1 MARPG
6 RRALLATILVLASSS
21 GVAVV
26 PASPVAANALPGTQA
41 TIVIRGLGYGHGR
54 GLSQFGSWGWA
65 THPNTTL
72 RKDWRGILDFY
83 YGGGGRRVGV
93 YPSDTATTKADDG
106 VMSVRLTALDGLHTS
121 VRAESAILS
130 ATWASGGSTGTT
142 RYGTIVAV
150 PRAGSLTYDV
160 WTSAT
165 PNCAL
170 TTGDLTGMT
179 RLASGVAG
187 PVVVTSPNRNSPT
200 AGSADLISVCEP
212 VSGGHRMRYYRG
224 SVRALRD
231 ADGAARTANFVIFG
245 QYLRGVVPRE
255 SPASWGTDAGGAG
268 MNALRAQAVAARSYA
283 LRQNR
288 YSYAKSCDS
297 QSCQVYG
304 GAFLRA
310 KNSSG
315 AWVTNR
321 LEQDTTNRAIADT
334 AHHAV
339 IGSDGLPA
347 STEYTSSNGGRTAG
361 GTFPAKEDAGDLYA
375 ASLHGKVTNH
385 SWTRVLSQA
394 DIEAKYPAIG
404 TFTSIDT
411 IHDGLG
417 GAWGGYAVRVEIR
430 GSSGTVTRSGWDFRG
445 DWGLHNPWYETSVIA
460 APGIIANPIGSV
472 LYVGDSV
479 SLGATDELADAVKT
493 AYPNFTQ
500 ISCQGR
506 QMVGGACVPAIT
518 GAFNRDG
525 LGVVNLMG
533 STALAS
539 HDIVVVKLG
548 YNDSAAGFAQELS
561 SMVAA
566 LKAKNVRRV
575 VFVNMS
581 AGRLAS
587 DTRYDAHNLALAQMR
602 LAEPNLVRILNWYD
616 ETTAPARWRWFAA
629 RTATDI
635 HLNSSGQ
642 AELAVFLRTELDAL
656 RAAGDLTPENMA
668 PTVILPGTPVRNGA
682 RGYHVRK
689 LQEAI
694 NIRLTATRT
703 TYVVAGRRKSK
714 VFVDG
719 IYGAESVAAVIA
731 LQRKLGLRATGTTD
745 RATWE
750 AVFGVPATNHALLRT
765 GGTGYPATRHAD
777 VVTVRAALGKV
788 YRRNLGTSTTYDTTL
803 ASLVRRFQTENG
815 LYVSGIVN
823 GRVMRAI
830 LVAASRS

>member
-1 MARPG
+1 MARPR
-6 RRALLATILVLASSS
+6 RRALLATILALASSG

-41 TIVIRGLGYGHGR
+41 TIVIRGLGNGHGR
-54 GLSQFGSWGWA
+54 GLSQWGSWGWA
-65 THPNTTL
+65 THPDPAV

-83 YGGGGRRVGV
+83 YGGGGRRIGV
-93 YPSDTATTKADDG
+93 YPSDTAATKADDG
-106 VMSVRLTALDGLHTS
+106 VMSVRLTALDGRHTS
-121 VRAESAILS
+121 TRAESPILS
-130 ATWASGGSTGTT
+130 ATWGGGGTTGSTK
-142 RYGTIVAV
+142 YGAIVAV
-150 PRAGSLTYDV
+150 PRASSTTYDV
-160 WTSAT
+160 WASAD
-165 PNCAL
+165 PKCAL
-170 TTGDLTGMT
+170 TAAELTGMT
-179 RLASGVAG
+179 RIASGVAG
-187 PVVVTSPNRNSPT
+187 PVAITTPRRNDLT
-200 AGSADLISVCEP
+200 NNSADLVSVCEP
-212 VSGGHRMRYYRG
+212 ITGGFRMRYYRG
-224 SVRALRD
+224 SVRAVRD
-231 ADGAARTANFVIFG
+231 AEGAARTANFVVFG

-268 MNALRAQAVAARSYA
+268 INALRAQAVAARSYA

-304 GAFLRA
+304 GAFMRSR
-310 KNSSG
+310 NSSG
-315 AWVTNR
+315 AWVTTR

-339 IGSDGLPA
+339 IGSDNLPA

-385 SWTRVLSQA
+385 AWTRVLSQT
-394 DIEAKYPAIG
+394 DIETQYPAIG

-411 IHDGLG
+411 VHDGLG

-430 GSSGTVTRSGWDFRG
+430 GSAGTVTRSGWEFRG
-445 DWGLHNPWYETSVIA
+445 DWDLHNPWYETSVIA
-460 APGIIANPIGSV
+460 APGIIANPVGSI

-479 SLGATDELADAVKT
+479 SLGATDEITDAVKT
-493 AYPNFTQ
+493 AYPNLTQ

-525 LGVVNLMG
+525 LGIVNLMG
-533 STALAS
+533 SNALAT
-539 HDIVVVKLG
+539 HDIAVVKLG
-548 YNDSAAGFAQELS
+548 YNDSASGFAQELT
-561 SMVAA
+561 SMVSA
-566 LKAKNVRRV
+566 LKAKNVKRI

-587 DTRYDAHNLALAQMR
+587 DTRYDAHNLALSQMR

-616 ETTAPARWRWFAA
+616 ETSPPARWRWFAST
-629 RTATDI
+629 TATDI

-642 AELAVFLRTELDAL
+642 AELAIFLRTELDAL

-694 NIRLTATRT
+694 NVRLAATRT
-703 TYVVAGRRKSK
+703 TFVVAGRTKSR

-719 IYGAESVAAVIA
+719 MYGSESVAAVIA
-731 LQRKLGLRATGTTD
+731 LQRKLALKATGTVD

-750 AVFGVPATNHALLRT
+750 AVFGAPAANHALLRT
-765 GGTGYPATRHAD
+765 GASGYPSTRHAD
-777 VVTVRAALGKV
+777 VVTLRAALGKV
-788 YRRNLGTSTTYDTTL
+788 YRRDLGTSTTYDTTL

-823 GRVMRAI
+823 DRVMRAV